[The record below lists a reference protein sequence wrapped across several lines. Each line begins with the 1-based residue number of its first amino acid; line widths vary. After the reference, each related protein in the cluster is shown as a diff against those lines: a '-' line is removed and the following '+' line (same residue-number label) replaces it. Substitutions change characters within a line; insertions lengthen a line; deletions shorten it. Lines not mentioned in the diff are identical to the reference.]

1 MIDDVGISSRLF
13 TERNKMCFSASITG
27 ADPLSSVGSF
37 YLPCMGER
45 RPSSR
50 LLSSHHR
57 RRVRQV
63 GRARRGEGRGRN
75 FARRAS
81 IMLGQNVFWP
91 IAKAR
96 STSASRRYHAA
107 PLASAPERRSSRR
120 DLSGRRDARIRSSLG
135 KVLFVGKCTAPDVP
149 RCTRNVSDGT
159 SAVKKELGSIVAA
172 PISARSGNGCREI
185 HRRWPS
191 IEFGV

>member
-1 MIDDVGISSRLF
+1 MTSESAAACSQSAIKCVSRHQLRVR
-13 TERNKMCFSASITG
+13 TLYLASDRSIPR
-27 ADPLSSVGSF
+27 AWEL
-37 YLPCMGER
+37 MGER

-63 GRARRGEGRGRN
+63 GRARRDEGRGRN

-81 IMLGQNVFWP
+81 IMLGQNVSDP

-96 STSASRRYHAA
+96 STSAPRRYHAA

-135 KVLFVGKCTAPDVP
+135 KALFVGKCTAPDVP

-172 PISARSGNGCREI
+172 PISARSG
-185 HRRWPS
+185 PL
-191 IEFGV
+191 V